1 MMSMMIE
8 ELITLKGEA
17 KARVCNKGYIIEF
30 LTFALREHRIQTYF
44 DHHLL
49 LGSNKW
55 LTNVSPPS
63 LPVFDGRSKKAQT
76 PKIQAYLT
84 ARAELMLMEDKPDF
98 QNRLEVVDAIGMR
111 LELEAA

>member
-1 MMSMMIE
+1 MD
-8 ELITLKGEA
+8 EA
-17 KARVCNKGYIIEF
+17 
-30 LTFALREHRIQTYF
+30 
-44 DHHLL
+44 
-49 LGSNKW
+49 
-55 LTNVSPPS
+55 
-63 LPVFDGRSKKAQT
+63 KKAQT

>member
-1 MMSMMIE
+1 MS
-8 ELITLKGEA
+8 LHHHYLTLMDEA
-17 KARVCNKGYIIEF
+17 
-30 LTFALREHRIQTYF
+30 
-44 DHHLL
+44 
-49 LGSNKW
+49 
-55 LTNVSPPS
+55 
-63 LPVFDGRSKKAQT
+63 KKAQT